1 MSTEL
6 KLEIGEGQIQN
17 AIAVALVDAFSPE
30 KKDALIRDIVRAHLS
45 AKKDSYSRDTLLS
58 AQIGDLI
65 RKVAQEEIVSRVQ
78 EMKPE
83 IVKRVRKVL
92 GKQFEESVYLT
103 LEKSLKNIKIVDM
116 SISVTPEFDD

>member
-1 MSTEL
+1 MSNEL

-17 AIAVALVDAFSPE
+17 AIAVALTDAFSPE

-45 AKKDSYSRDTLLS
+45 VKKDNYSRDTLLS

-65 RKVAQEEIVSRVQ
+65 RKVAQEEMVTRVQ

-83 IVKRVRKVL
+83 IQKRVRKVL
-92 GKQFEESVYLT
+92 GKQFEESVYLQ
-103 LEKSLKNIKIVDM
+103 LEQSLKNIKIVDM
-116 SISVTPEFDD
+116 SISVTPDFED